1 MDPRDYKKVLYSC
14 FDSPIYDK
22 HKNIGWCA
30 TCDPDAKRGERG
42 YCGPGETNKEDEAPI
57 IYPNSTNWG
66 HCDPK
71 CTGRDPDN
79 MIQARSQELLNL
91 SNQIVYPRVSGLIK
105 VDQEIAFSRF

>member
-42 YCGPGETNKEDEAPI
+42 YCGGNKEEEAPI

-71 CTGRDPDN
+71 CIRRNDKEN
-79 MIQARSQELLNL
+79 IIQASSQELLHTGC
-91 SNQIVYPRVSGLIK
+91 IG
-105 VDQEIAFSRF
+105 F